1 MNKCFYLI
9 IWNNIVRE
17 MLYNNIKNI
26 ALHAYTVAFEWCTY
40 SEKFVQWRVES
51 VNVVGTMY
59 FYK

>member
-1 MNKCFYLI
+1 
-9 IWNNIVRE
+9 

-59 FYK
+59 FYKY